1 MNFKEFI
8 KEDWNLLNEKAKSEF
23 QKYQDNKVPL
33 ENEERSEVIKKKAV
47 WNMNIGKNKKQTIPA
62 VWKSKNKDGKI
73 TYITH
78 THRAYNTAPTLK
90 GAISRYHNFI
100 KGTA

>member
-1 MNFKEFI
+1 MNFVDFLV
-8 KEDWNLLNEKAKSEF
+8 EDWDILTEKGKSEF
-23 QKYQDNKVPL
+23 QKLEDNKVALDP
-33 ENEERSEVIKKKAV
+33 EEREECMNKKAV
-47 WNMNIGKNKKQTIPA
+47 WNFSGQGPTPA
-62 VWKSKNKDGKI
+62 VWKSKGRNGKM
-73 TYITH
+73 TYVTN